1 MEEPPKT
8 SELNAK
14 TRQLV
19 LKRKCM
25 VAGIRATKVAA
36 AIEVKMLELEA
47 TAGATVIEEVI
58 ATEVVIEVVSEEAT
72 EVATEEVEGVSSKA
86 LMFPQLL
93 KGRHLNCILI
103 ISGSAALKILQGTFS
118 YIRLILALLT
128 RRAASL
134 SSEASD
140 LNLREFS
147 SSI

>member
-19 LKRKCM
+19 LKRKCK
-25 VAGIRATKVAA
+25 VAGIRATKVVA
-36 AIEVKMLELEA
+36 AIEVEMLELEA
-47 TAGATVIEEVI
+47 TAAATVIEEVI
-58 ATEVVIEVVSEEAT
+58 ATEVVTEVVSEEAT

-103 ISGSAALKILQGTFS
+103 ISGSALEMFQGTFS

-128 RRAASL
+128 RRTASL

-140 LNLREFS
+140 LISREFS

>member
-19 LKRKCM
+19 LKRKCK

-36 AIEVKMLELEA
+36 AIEVETVELEA
-47 TAGATVIEEVI
+47 TAAATVIEEVI
-58 ATEVVIEVVSEEAT
+58 ATEVVTEVVSEEAT

-86 LMFPQLL
+86 LMFPKLL
-93 KGRHLNCILI
+93 KGRHLNSILI
-103 ISGSAALKILQGTFS
+103 ISGSALEMFQGIFS
-118 YIRLILALLT
+118 YIRLISAPLT
-128 RRAASL
+128 RRTASL

-140 LNLREFS
+140 LNSREFS

>member
-1 MEEPPKT
+1 MEEPLKT

-19 LKRKCM
+19 LKRKCK

-36 AIEVKMLELEA
+36 IEVEMVELEA
-47 TAGATVIEEVI
+47 TAATVIEEVI
-58 ATEVVIEVVSEEAT
+58 ATEVVTEVVSEEAT
-72 EVATEEVEGVSSKA
+72 EVATEEEVEGVSSKA

-93 KGRHLNCILI
+93 KDRHLNCILI
-103 ISGSAALKILQGTFS
+103 ISGSALEMFQGTFS

-128 RRAASL
+128 RKTASL

-140 LNLREFS
+140 LNSREFS